1 MGRNILIVT
10 TAHLE
15 PKECSEINMDFAS
28 RIEEYKNS
36 FEILKNFSN
45 FFDEVV
51 ILETRVKENFDYLEQ
66 SGFRVFYSQ
75 KENTF
80 LNKGMN
86 EISHLIEIIKNIES
100 DEEDFIYKMSG
111 RYKLQNLNINEYNDF
126 DCVAKDDSDIY
137 PNLPTGVHTFWFKIK
152 IKLLKDF
159 YKYVGCE
166 NQPPE
171 FKTNICIEWEL
182 FNFMKLNKRC
192 LILPPQK
199 FLGIQTC
206 VYDGKNWIK
215 RNV

>member
-1 MGRNILIVT
+1 MGKNILIIT

-15 PKECSEINMDFAS
+15 PKECSEIGMDFES

-45 FFDEVV
+45 FFNEVI
-51 ILETRVKENFDYLEQ
+51 ILETRVSKNVYYLEK

-75 KENTF
+75 KKNNF

-86 EISHLIEIIKNIES
+86 EISHLSEIIKNLEL
-100 DEEDFIYKMSG
+100 DEEDIIYKMTG
-111 RYKLQNLNINEYNDF
+111 RYKLQNLNINEYIDF
-126 DCVAKDDSDIY
+126 DCVAKDDRDIY
-137 PNLPTGVHTFWFKIK
+137 PNLPIGVHTFWFKIK
-152 IKLLKDF
+152 TKLLKDF

-166 NQPPE
+166 NQLPE
-171 FKTNICIEWEL
+171 FKRNICIEWEL
-182 FNFMKLNKRC
+182 FNFMKLNNRC
-192 LILPPQK
+192 LILPPQTL
-199 FLGIQTC
+199 LGIQTC